1 MSAVMAQTGATFE
14 QSLGMLTAITEVTRN
29 ASKASRGLV
38 SIGSRLVQIVDDSS
52 STGQALKKIYTELGI
67 ELFNSEG
74 QLRSSYEIF
83 SDLAQIWD
91 TLDTNTQNYIAS
103 QQAGTNQFQN
113 FAALMDNFGTATEAT
128 ATALNS
134 AGSAARENSRYME
147 SLEAKTQQLKA
158 TFQDLA
164 NNVIESELVKSI
176 LDLTNGFLEL
186 TNSGIG
192 PTIVQ
197 WGLLAGVLTG
207 GITLFSEIAVKLAGM
222 LTGIT
227 KVISVL
233 KGASGFVGLLSSL
246 SSVAAP
252 VAVVLSTL
260 AVGGYAIYKAYKQAN
275 PTLEELNS
283 NLDDYN
289 TQLETNNQRLE
300 ELSEIPIIN
309 RTSAIQ
315 EEIDALKEENETLK
329 ENIALTQ
336 EQIGEKQFEDISS
349 NTSYLTAADTG
360 YNIYSDAFDF
370 SAGSIEEVTMQLEY
384 MEGVEDSIK
393 EKAAQINEEFSKTN
407 GVVTDDILTMWEDL
421 RDELT
426 ASGVSIE
433 EFISNY
439 NDFDTSIVELVQRYK
454 ELAYQVENGEALTAE
469 EREEFLNLQTTLQ
482 NLYDDLG
489 DVKDAQGQL
498 SGASNVVYGQLE
510 QLIPNFED
518 LSMKAW
524 NLGDNV
530 NSTNYYLG
538 LLSSGFSLNKSQID
552 LLSQSFPTLN
562 EYLSENNGLYQLNI
576 DALYDA
582 AEAGNVWATQLIEQQ
597 KTATQATLE
606 YSEARLDALV
616 QEAKAMGQQYGYES
630 EAYLKAKESAVAAL
644 DEIHAI
650 QNTLTRINVGLPSL
664 SLTQG
669 DGDIEIPDVVTGGDG
684 GNSAQKENDILKER
698 QEIYQDQVD
707 IMEHQLFLMEKQN
720 ASESDR
726 IAYIK
731 QIQDYL
737 HKQADWYRAQGESE
751 DSEYIRDLQEQ
762 WWSYYDDII
771 DLQRESFDDRLKESE
786 DYIEEH
792 NKLANWGADSEIEAW
807 NRVLKWMDEWY
818 KQGLVDYEYYIE
830 KRQEALD
837 NLIEAEK
844 DALENQIDIY
854 ETLFSTVASKAQEEI
869 DALEEERTSVEDYWN
884 AKIDALQQAN
894 DELDEQIEKEEALD
908 ALARARQTKVMVY
921 KDGRFQYINDIDEV
935 SEAQAN
941 LEKIKRDEILQ
952 EEIANLEELRD
963 KELASIDEQIK
974 GWEEYKEEWA
984 SVVEDYEEKQNE
996 LLLQQELGITLEGEN
1011 WRERLD
1017 NLESYVDEYESLMNR
1032 LNNLEGQ
1039 EISQPSKVQ
1048 SSSKPSIGGTVG
1060 TVIGS
1065 TIGSIV
1071 SGGIGTAVGGIA
1083 GNIIG
1088 NLIGSATKHANGTLS
1103 TNTGIKLV
1111 GEKGPE
1117 LQITPSGDGIVPYNK
1132 TKNLWE
1138 WGNFTPNDYA
1148 NILKSGNNISSHDR
1162 IINIQNLNLPEVKS
1176 AQDFINYLT
1185 NNIWQRTVQFVD

>member
-52 STGQALKKIYTELGI
+52 STGQALKEIYTELGI

-252 VAVVLSTL
+252 VAVVLSAL

-289 TQLETNNQRLE
+289 AQLETNNQRLE
-300 ELSEIPIIN
+300 ELSEIPIIS

-315 EEIDALKEENETLK
+315 EEIDALKEENEALK

-336 EQIGEKQFEDISS
+336 EQIGEKLTTDIQNKKEYLTSKTGYDISS
-349 NTSYLTAADTG
+349 KD
-360 YNIYSDAFDF
+360 YSF
-370 SAGSIEEVTMQLEY
+370 SAGSIEEATMQLEY
-384 MEGVEDSIK
+384 MEGVEDSVK

-407 GVVTDDILTMWEDL
+407 GIVTDDILILWEQIQ
-421 RDELT
+421 DELQN
-426 ASGVSIE
+426 SGATIE
-433 EFISNY
+433 EFNSGY
-439 NDFDTSIVELVQRYK
+439 NSFDASITQLVERYK

-576 DALYDA
+576 DALYGA
-582 AEAGNVWATQLIEQQ
+582 AEAGNIWATQLIEQQ
-597 KTATQATLE
+597 KIATQATLE

-664 SLTQG
+664 PRTP
-669 DGDIEIPDVVTGGDG
+669 ETTGGSVQNVG
-684 GNSAQKENDILKER
+684 SSTSTASAQKENDILKER

-731 QIQDYL
+731 QIQAYL
-737 HKQADWYRAQGESE
+737 HEQADWYRAQGESE

-818 KQGLVDYEYYIE
+818 KQGLVDYEYYIK

-984 SVVEDYEEKQNE
+984 SVVDDYEEKQNE
-996 LLLQQELGITLEGEN
+996 LLLQQKLGITLEGEN

-1032 LNNLEGQ
+1032 LNNLEEQ

-1117 LQITPSGDGIVPYNK
+1117 LQITPSGDGIIPYNK

-1138 WGNFTPNDYA
+1138 WGNFTPNNYA
-1148 NILKSGNNISSHDR
+1148 NILRSGNNISSHDR

>member
-1 MSAVMAQTGATFE
+1 
-14 QSLGMLTAITEVTRN
+14 
-29 ASKASRGLV
+29 
-38 SIGSRLVQIVDDSS
+38 
-52 STGQALKKIYTELGI
+52 
-67 ELFNSEG
+67 
-74 QLRSSYEIF
+74 
-83 SDLAQIWD
+83 
-91 TLDTNTQNYIAS
+91 
-103 QQAGTNQFQN
+103 
-113 FAALMDNFGTATEAT
+113 MDNFGTATEAT

-252 VAVVLSTL
+252 VAVVLATL

-315 EEIDALKEENETLK
+315 EEIETLEKENETLK
-329 ENIALTQ
+329 ENIALTK
-336 EQIGEKQFEDISS
+336 EQIGEKQFEDVSS

-360 YNIYSDAFDF
+360 YNVYGDSFDF

-384 MEGVEDSIK
+384 MEGVEDSVK
-393 EKAAQINEEFSKTN
+393 EKAAKINEEFIKTN

-426 ASGVSIE
+426 ASGVSVE
-433 EFISNY
+433 EFISEY

-454 ELAYQVENGEALTAE
+454 ELAYQIENGEALTAE
-469 EREEFLNLQTTLQ
+469 EREEFFNLQTTLQ
-482 NLYDDLG
+482 NLYGDLG
-489 DVKDAQGQL
+489 NVKDAQGQL

-510 QLIPNFED
+510 QLIPKFED
-518 LSMKAW
+518 LSIKAW

-530 NSTNYYLG
+530 NSSNYYLG
-538 LLSSGFSLNKSQID
+538 LLSAGFGLNKSQIA
-552 LLSQSFPTLN
+552 LLSQSYPTLN
-562 EYLSENNGLYQLNI
+562 KYLSENNGMYQLNI

-582 AEAGNVWATQLIEQQ
+582 AEAGDIWASRLIEQQ
-597 KTATQATLE
+597 KTATQAALE
-606 YSEARLDALV
+606 YGEIRHRALVDELKTAIEVYGEDSPERDAAFIAADQQLQELHKLQDAL
-616 QEAKAMGQQYGYES
+616 
-630 EAYLKAKESAVAAL
+630 
-644 DEIHAI
+644 
-650 QNTLTRINVGLPSL
+650 NRINVGLPSL

-669 DGDIEIPDVVTGGDG
+669 DGDIEVPDIVTGGGG
-684 GNSAQKENDILKER
+684 GNSAQEENDILKER
-698 QEIYQDQVD
+698 QEIYQNQVD

-720 ASESDR
+720 ASETDR

-737 HKQADWYRAQGESE
+737 HEQADWYRAQGESE
-751 DSEYIRDLQEQ
+751 DSEYIRDLQKQ

-792 NKLANWGADSEIEAW
+792 NKLANWGADSEIDAW

-818 KQGLVDYEYYIE
+818 EQGLVDYEYYIK

-844 DALENQIDIY
+844 DALENEIDVY

-884 AKIDALQQAN
+884 AKIGALQQAN

-921 KDGRFQYINDIDEV
+921 KDGRFQYINDIDEI

-974 GWEEYKEEWA
+974 GWEEYKEEWE
-984 SVVEDYEEKQNE
+984 SVVDDYEEKQNE
-996 LLLQQELGITLEGEN
+996 LLLQQKLGITLEGEN

-1017 NLESYVDEYESLMNR
+1017 NLESYIDEYESLMDR
-1032 LNNLEGQ
+1032 LNSLEGGASL
-1039 EISQPSKVQ
+1039 SQ
-1048 SSSKPSIGGTVG
+1048 SSKPTSSGNKVNVGQTVG
-1060 TVIGS
+1060 TAIGS
-1065 TIGSIV
+1065 VVGSIV
-1071 SGGIGTAVGGIA
+1071 SGGVGAAVGGII
-1083 GNIIG
+1083 GNIV
-1088 NLIGSATKHANGTLS
+1088 GSVTKHANGTLS
-1103 TNTGIKLV
+1103 TNAGIKLV

-1117 LQITPSGDGIVPYNK
+1117 LQITPAGDGIIPYNK

-1148 NILKSGNNISSHDR
+1148 NVLQSGNNISSHDR